1 MTSKVTVGVVQ
12 MHSGDDKQSNLA
24 KAEALLDDAIGK
36 GAGFIALPEIFNI
49 CGNWEVLKANAE
61 PVPGPTTDRLCRK
74 ARESRIYLLGG
85 SMPEIAEGT
94 EKVFNT
100 SVLIDPSGEVIARY
114 RKIHLFDV
122 TIGDRVVI
130 KESDAMIPGDELV
143 TAETGYGTVG
153 LTICY
158 DLRFPEI
165 YRELAVRGAKLIFIP
180 SSFMEATGKDHWS
193 PLLRARA
200 IENQVFIVAPNEI
213 GPIPGTKMLRYGHSA
228 IIDPWGTLLAQASD
242 TEGVITAELDFDYLL
257 KVRRELPSL
266 AHRRPRVY
274 SRG

>member
-1 MTSKVTVGVVQ
+1 MSKVTVGAIQ

-24 KAEALLDDAIGK
+24 KAEALLDVAVER
-36 GAGFIALPEIFNI
+36 GAMFIALPEIFNI
-49 CGNWEVLKANAE
+49 CGNGEVLKANAE
-61 PVPGPTTDRLCRK
+61 SVPGPTTDRLCRK

-85 SMPEIAEGT
+85 SLLEIAEGT
-94 EKVFNT
+94 DKVFNT

-130 KESDAMIPGDELV
+130 KESDAMVPGDELV
-143 TAETGYGTVG
+143 TAETDYGTVG

-180 SSFMEATGKDHWS
+180 SSFMDSTGKDHWN

-213 GPIPGTKMLRYGHSA
+213 GPIPGTKMLRHGRSA
-228 IIDPWGTLLAQASD
+228 IIDPWGTVLAQASD

-266 AHRRPRVY
+266 AHRRPEVY
-274 SRG
+274 SQG

>member
-1 MTSKVTVGVVQ
+1 MSKVTVGAVQ

-24 KAEALLDDAIGK
+24 KAEALLDVAVEK
-36 GAGFIALPEIFNI
+36 GARFIALPEIFNI

-85 SMPEIAEGT
+85 SVLEIAEGT
-94 EKVFNT
+94 DKVFNT

-130 KESDAMIPGDELV
+130 KESDAMVPGDELV
-143 TAETGYGTVG
+143 TAETDYGTVG

-180 SSFMEATGKDHWS
+180 SSFMDSTGKDHWN

-213 GPIPGTKMLRYGHSA
+213 GPIPGTKMLRHGRSA
-228 IIDPWGTLLAQASD
+228 IIDPWGTVLAQASD

-266 AHRRPRVY
+266 AHRRPEVY
-274 SRG
+274 SQG

>member
-1 MTSKVTVGVVQ
+1 MISQVTVGAVQ
-12 MHSGDDKQSNLA
+12 MHSGDNKQSNLA
-24 KAEALLDDAIGK
+24 KAEALLDVAVER
-36 GAGFIALPEIFNI
+36 GARFIALPEIFNI

-85 SMPEIAEGT
+85 SVPEIAEGT
-94 EKVFNT
+94 DKVFNT
-100 SVLIDPSGEVIARY
+100 SVLIDPSGKIIARY

-130 KESDAMIPGDELV
+130 KESDAMVPGDEMV
-143 TAETGYGTVG
+143 TAETDYGTVG

-180 SSFMEATGKDHWS
+180 SSFMDSTGKDHWN

-213 GPIPGTKMLRYGHSA
+213 GPIPGTRMLRHGRSA
-228 IIDPWGTLLAQASD
+228 IIDPWGTVLAQASD

-266 AHRRPRVY
+266 AHRRPEVY
-274 SRG
+274 SQG

>member
-1 MTSKVTVGVVQ
+1 MSKVTVGALQ

-24 KAEALLDDAIGK
+24 KAEALLDVAVEK
-36 GAGFIALPEIFNI
+36 GARFIALPEIFNI

-85 SMPEIAEGT
+85 SVLEIAEGT
-94 EKVFNT
+94 DKVFNT

-130 KESDAMIPGDELV
+130 KESDAMVPGDELV
-143 TAETGYGTVG
+143 TAETDYGTVG

-180 SSFMEATGKDHWS
+180 SSFMDSTGKDHWN

-213 GPIPGTKMLRYGHSA
+213 GPIPGTKMLRHGRSA
-228 IIDPWGTLLAQASD
+228 IIDPWGTVLAQASD

-266 AHRRPRVY
+266 AHRRPEVY
-274 SRG
+274 SQG

>member
-1 MTSKVTVGVVQ
+1 MSKVPVGAVQ
-12 MHSGDDKQSNLA
+12 MHSGADKQSNLA
-24 KAEALLDDAIGK
+24 KAEALLDVAIEK
-36 GAGFIALPEIFNI
+36 GARFIALPEIFNI

-85 SMPEIAEGT
+85 SVLEVAEGT
-94 EKVFNT
+94 DKVFNT
-100 SVLIDPSGEVIARY
+100 SVLIDPSGKIIARY

-122 TIGDRVVI
+122 TLGDRVVI
-130 KESDAMIPGDELV
+130 KESDAMVPGDELV
-143 TAETGYGTVG
+143 TAETDYGTVG

-180 SSFMEATGKDHWS
+180 SSFMDSTGKDHWN

-213 GPIPGTKMLRYGHSA
+213 GPIPGTKMLRHGRSA
-228 IIDPWGTLLAQASD
+228 IIDPWGTVLAQASD

-266 AHRRPRVY
+266 AHRRPEVY
-274 SRG
+274 SQG